1 MNSATSSRPPSVN
14 ETLIVILREDLDLR
28 VESVTATT
36 RLIDDLGM
44 DSVAF
49 AAGLVAIEDRLGV
62 QLTEED
68 ILTCNTVADLQVAIN
83 TKASA

>member
-1 MNSATSSRPPSVN
+1 MTSTTPTEPASIDPN
-14 ETLIVILREDLDLR
+14 LIAILREDLEIR
-28 VESVTATT
+28 SESISPAS

-49 AAGLVAIEDRLGV
+49 AVGLVAIEDRLGV

-68 ILTCNTVADLQVAIN
+68 LLTCDTVDDLQTAIAA
-83 TKASA
+83 KLPA

>member
-1 MNSATSSRPPSVN
+1 
-14 ETLIVILREDLDLR
+14 
-28 VESVTATT
+28 
-36 RLIDDLGM
+36 M